1 MNRRVL
7 ARSGKGCE
15 MVAGRGDAG
24 QGAVNPGVV
33 TGYVVT
39 AWLFVASVLVQAFL
53 AGRGLYDDHDLF
65 DVHEIVANL
74 VFLLALA
81 QLVLAFLATKASA
94 GRRMLIGLSTV
105 ILVLVVAQIAMGY
118 QISDEPEAGAWH
130 ILNGVTI
137 FGLATAHGVL
147 AMGVRR

>member
-1 MNRRVL
+1 M
-7 ARSGKGCE
+7 
-15 MVAGRGDAG
+15 
-24 QGAVNPGVV
+24 V

-53 AGRGLYDDHDLF
+53 AGRGLYDDIELI
-65 DVHEIVANL
+65 DVHGMVANV

-81 QLVLAFLATKASA
+81 QVVLAFLATKASA
-94 GRRMLIGLSTV
+94 GRQMLIGVSAVL
-105 ILVLVVAQIAMGY
+105 LVLTVAQIGIGY
-118 QISDEPEAGAWH
+118 AIEDERGLGAWH

-147 AMGVRR
+147 ALGARR